1 MKYIRRGYCF
11 TTKDET
17 FFRKRL
23 VDLANQSY
31 RSGIYTYTNFLTQ
44 EEQSIY
50 LQTKQEI
57 GSVKSIFFGGTEGC
71 ERQVLRFGDE
81 AELGYDAG
89 FPICCIQISPVAA
102 KFSDELTHRDY
113 LGALM
118 SLGIERSTL
127 GDIMIRQTE
136 AYLFC
141 LESIS
146 GFILENLVQIK
157 HTNVSC
163 KVLDEMP
170 EVVAPQKKEVNLIVP
185 GLRAD
190 VVIAKLCC
198 LSRSKSITL
207 FQEKKIFVN
216 GRQMENN
223 SYQLK
228 EGDVVSVRGFGKFVC
243 GTVKGETRKGNLNLQ
258 VFRYV

>member
-1 MKYIRRGYCF
+1 MNKE
-11 TTKDET
+11 ET

-23 VDLANQSY
+23 IDLANQSY
-31 RSGIYTYTNFLTQ
+31 RNGAYTYTDFLTQ
-44 EEQSIY
+44 EEQSVYFQI
-50 LQTKQEI
+50 KQEI
-57 GSVKSIFFGGTEGC
+57 GSVKAVLFGGVEEC
-71 ERQVLRFGDE
+71 ERKVLRFGDE
-81 AELGYDAG
+81 EELGYDAG
-89 FPICCIQISPVAA
+89 FPICCIQIRPVAA

-141 LESIS
+141 LDSIS
-146 GFILENLVQIK
+146 NFILENLIQIK

-170 EVVAPQKKEVNLIVP
+170 EAITPQKEEVNLIVP
-185 GLRAD
+185 GIRAD

-198 LSRSKSITL
+198 LSRSKSIIL

-216 GRQMENN
+216 GRQLENN

-228 EGDVVSVRGFGKFVC
+228 EGDVVSVRGYGKFIC